1 MQAGS
6 HAETPA
12 SPSAPAVPAWM
23 AWWTVVVLVLLAL
36 YTIADRPL
44 ISLQVEP
51 LRKDLGLS
59 DFQVGLIQGVG
70 AALVTAIA
78 AYPIAWLADRF
89 DRRIVLAASIAMWSL
104 SLALASLARS
114 FEELFIASALISIG
128 EAGLVPISIAMI
140 PELFRGTQRHLANS
154 VLLLGG
160 RLGLGLI
167 IALCG
172 WLVLAVDTWRG
183 LLPPPLLEWQ
193 TWRLALLALA
203 LPGVVLVPLI
213 LTLPK
218 AAQVSAYRPGHS
230 MGPAPR
236 PAVWPFLGRHK
247 TAFGSFYLG
256 VALTS
261 LGLGCFF
268 TFAPVVA
275 MRQMGATPLQAGNAM
290 GATTFIA
297 TVLGFVIAQ
306 VTYRYLTR
314 RFGPAVP
321 ARLLVAA
328 AALGA
333 VMAAAALWARTPTEL
348 FICMGGLLTAV
359 MAGTLMY
366 PTLLQDLSPTPLR
379 ARLVSISVTFNIVL
393 ASLGPAMVG
402 ALSDHLKPR
411 PDGLLLSMAGVAL
424 LAMGISAAA
433 LLPMAVRYTRT
444 AADARAEEQYLSRG

>member
-1 MQAGS
+1 M
-6 HAETPA
+6 
-12 SPSAPAVPAWM
+12 
-23 AWWTVVVLVLLAL
+23 
-36 YTIADRPL
+36 
-44 ISLQVEP
+44 
-51 LRKDLGLS
+51 
-59 DFQVGLIQGVG
+59 
-70 AALVTAIA
+70 
-78 AYPIAWLADRF
+78 
-89 DRRIVLAASIAMWSL
+89 
-104 SLALASLARS
+104 
-114 FEELFIASALISIG
+114 
-128 EAGLVPISIAMI
+128 PISIAMI

-183 LLPPPLLEWQ
+183 LLPPSLLEWQ

-218 AAQVSAYRPGHS
+218 AAQVSAYRPRHS
-230 MGPAPR
+230 TGPAPR

-333 VMAAAALWARTPTEL
+333 VMAAAALWARTPTQL
-348 FICMGGLLTAV
+348 FICMGGVLTAV

-393 ASLGPAMVG
+393 GSLGPAVVG

-411 PDGLLLSMAGVAL
+411 PDGLLVSMAGVAL

-433 LLPMAVRYTRT
+433 LLPMALRYTRT
-444 AADARAEEQYLSRG
+444 AADARAEEQRLSRG